1 MTTYNFN
8 DTKNEIIEFIK
19 EHNGFDRCY
28 IIRNIYSRFAFY
40 LVSPTNLQNFKDL
53 LKARFNDWIDTIQQI
68 SESDDKFIFN
78 DLSTTSFLVED
89 SDKVFFSERHVENT
103 NWFIKDTLKLKTPVT
118 SFYSFKGGVGRTT
131 ATILTALLL
140 ARQGK
145 KVLLIDFDLEAPGL
159 ASVFASQ
166 EDNAEKLLGVKGFV
180 DFLVDY
186 EANKREIAKLSIDD
200 YYFVRNEQVLV
211 GSNGGELIIVPAI
224 ATDSNSA
231 DSYIDKLSKANIKY
245 GFGKDY
251 IPDLFLK
258 TLEDKINPDYI
269 LIDTRTGINDV
280 GGLVFNRYAQNI
292 FLIFFGNQQN
302 MFGLESILPELKQL
316 NKKNVNF
323 YLVNSPVPQ
332 NPTDADIETNYYV
345 EKSYEIFSN
354 HFYKENLPSQFDE
367 TADHYPINIPFNSQ
381 ALILN
386 NYKKLANLIENSKNS
401 YQEIANII
409 SSNKAD
415 IFDENSQIKDSPNQ
429 EILDCIINIDKGLG
443 ISEVEFRSE
452 QDLKSYFYPRKDYKY
467 IFEKD
472 KFLILGEKGV
482 GKTALFSVL
491 SHQNYAKSLAEFCG
505 VKTEE
510 IENTEWVIGLEK
522 PVSENPNKFPY
533 KANYEAIQNF
543 ELSQFRNYWI
553 ILLIRQ
559 LKNELITNS
568 DLKEE
573 ILNSALKDIK
583 NIAIRE
589 NIGEDLYEI
598 LNEVNTSLKEQNKT
612 LIIVYDHLDAEL
624 PSENNIR
631 GKLISALLA
640 FFYDNLNRLSNIKAK
655 VFLRNDIF
663 NREVNDITDKVKIQN
678 YSVKINWEYNQLLNV
693 IWKRIYE
700 QNHNLSVFSGITF
713 EEDNTL
719 GSIPNFSTE
728 KEHKIFLDKIFGK
741 NMGGNN
747 KAYPYNWV
755 RLHIEDTNMQIHPR
769 TLIKLFAESA
779 RLQKAEK
786 VQPNDRIIRSKNI
799 ELALQDSVSK
809 HQVQELGEEYPE
821 LKDIFTNLSGK
832 VGGRSPM
839 NENDLL
845 LALRGLG
852 KEEPIDTISKL
863 KDIGLLKDYKPYSK
877 TKTDNEERR
886 YHIPDLYL
894 FGLIFTR
901 KGTK

>member
-8 DTKNEIIEFIK
+8 DTKNEIIEYIK

-28 IIRNIYSRFAFY
+28 IIRNICSRFAFY
-40 LVSPTNLQNFKDL
+40 LVSPTNLQNFEDL
-53 LKARFNDWIDTIQQI
+53 LQARFNDWIDTIQQI
-68 SESDDKFIFN
+68 SESDDKFLFN

-200 YYFVRNEQVLV
+200 YYFVRNEQVLI

-280 GGLVFNRYAQNI
+280 GGLVFNRYAHNI

-409 SSNKAD
+409 SNSNNE
-415 IFDENSQIKDSPNQ
+415 ENNENTEIKNNQ
-429 EILDCIINIDKGLG
+429 NQKILDCTINIDRGAAAS
-443 ISEVEFRSE
+443 SEVEFKAE
-452 QDLKSYFYPRKDYKY
+452 ADLTKYFYPRKDYKY
-467 IFEKD
+467 IFDKG

-491 SHQNYAKSLAEFCG
+491 SHPNYAKELAEYCN
-505 VKTEE
+505 VKEEE
-510 IENTEWVIGLEK
+510 IENTQWVVGMDK
-522 PVSENPNKFPY
+522 SGSKFPNKS
-533 KANYEAIQNF
+533 NYESLS
-543 ELSQFRNYWI
+543 ELPLSVYRNYWI
-553 ILLIRQ
+553 LILLRQ
-559 LKNELITNS
+559 FDKDLIEHSPLK
-568 DLKEE
+568 DE
-573 ILNSALKDIK
+573 ILISSFKDLK
-583 NIAIRE
+583 NIAIRK
-589 NIGEDLYEI
+589 NIGEDLDEI
-598 LNEVNTSLKEQNKT
+598 LLGVNKKLKALNKT
-612 LIIVYDHLDAEL
+612 LIIVYDHLDAVL
-624 PSENNIR
+624 PSENNVR
-631 GKLISALLA
+631 GKLVSALLA
-640 FFYDNLNRLSNIKAK
+640 FFYDNQERLSNINAK
-655 VFLRNDIF
+655 IFLRNDIF
-663 NREVNDITDKVKIQN
+663 EREVNDITDKVKIQI
-678 YSVKINWEYNQLLNV
+678 YSVTIKWEYNQLLNI

-700 QNHNLSVFSGITF
+700 QNKNLIIFNETKFDEIGI
-713 EEDNTL
+713 L

-728 KEHKIFLDKIFGK
+728 IEHKEILDKIFGK

-755 RLHIEDTNMQIHPR
+755 RLHIEDTNYQIHPR

-779 RLQKAEK
+779 RLQKVEK

-821 LKDIFTNLSGK
+821 LKHIFTYLSGK

-839 NENDLL
+839 NENELL
-845 LALRGLG
+845 SALRGLG
-852 KEEPIDTISKL
+852 KEEPIDTVSKL

-894 FGLIFTR
+894 FGLNFTR